1 MMNFEMMIIGHEYD
15 EFRNDGYWT
24 RVWWISKWWL
34 LDTSMMNF
42 EMMVI
47 GHKYDEFW
55 NDDFVLFSVEHDS
68 AYNDDNNNNN

>member
-1 MMNFEMMIIGHEYD
+1 
-15 EFRNDGYWT
+15 
-24 RVWWISKWWL
+24 
-34 LDTSMMNF
+34 MMNF